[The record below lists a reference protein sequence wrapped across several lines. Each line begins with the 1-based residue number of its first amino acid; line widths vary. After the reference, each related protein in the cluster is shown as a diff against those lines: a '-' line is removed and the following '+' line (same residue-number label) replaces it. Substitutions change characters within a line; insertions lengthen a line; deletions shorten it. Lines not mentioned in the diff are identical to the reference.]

1 MISGVQTAK
10 EKHEKDPEHI
20 KHMNPSK
27 ANRCKKTFDFH
38 GEMGRKK
45 GSEKDKLHKQETS
58 KTI

>member
-45 GSEKDKLHKQETS
+45 GSEKETA
-58 KTI
+58 